1 MRELSILMM
10 IVTIMDH
17 CGQQWPYVTTWKRD
31 KTAKLDCYSMNPHMW
46 YTVTGCDHG
55 CIWLDVAN
63 VTSQCDQMWPTWP
76 FVTNVTR
83 CYKCYN
89 TKMSLTIRPHVV
101 TCDHVIC
108 DQMLPCVTEP
118 IWTICDHMQPPVTRW
133 YQIWWLHLIP
143 HQLLWLPTPV
153 TLVTHS
159 SYSGYSVQL
168 LQLPISVIPVTHSSY
183 SGYPLQLL

>member
-1 MRELSILMM
+1 MRELNILMM

-89 TKMSLTIRPHVV
+89 TKISLTIRPHVV

-108 DQMLPCVTEP
+108 DQMLPMLPYVTKP
-118 IWTICDHMQPPVTRW
+118 IWPFGPNVTTCN
-133 YQIWWLHLIP
+133 HLWP
-143 HQLLWLPTPV
+143 SDTN
-153 TLVTHS
+153 
-159 SYSGYSVQL
+159 SGDN
-168 LQLPISVIPVTHSSY
+168 I
-183 SGYPLQLL
+183 